1 MSHCHGTLVIVDQ
14 NYPADGLKLP
24 EFWST
29 NVVQGLCVVRRSG
42 VIVCAFNHAKDGAHG
57 PLWTKDNSILISV
70 VCLDRVCELVAA
82 NVRADPVLVSEGV
95 DIIFGFGYVIM
106 MRQEIWIQHGLFQFK
121 MFMDYLGQISS
132 TKFSMPS
139 HCFMT
144 LLSIGRRDV
153 VLEMPAPLWK
163 TYPRQ
168 HALELLHRMG
178 M

>member
-82 NVRADPVLVSEGV
+82 NVRADPVLVSDGH
-95 DIIFGFGYVIM
+95 
-106 MRQEIWIQHGLFQFK
+106 RHHIWFWIRDHDAPGDLDSTRPIPIQDVHGL
-121 MFMDYLGQISS
+121 LGQISS